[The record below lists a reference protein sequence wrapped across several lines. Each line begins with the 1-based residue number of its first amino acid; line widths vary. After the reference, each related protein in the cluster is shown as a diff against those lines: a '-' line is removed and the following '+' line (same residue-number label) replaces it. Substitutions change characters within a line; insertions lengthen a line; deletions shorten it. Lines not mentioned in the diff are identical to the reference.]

1 MTGAT
6 VRIVPAAGFG
16 KACLEA
22 LLGAVRGQAS
32 PVVGLPTGN
41 TPVALYIALK
51 HAAETGQADISSWR
65 AFAIDEYGG
74 PREHP
79 CSNRAFFS
87 RYWDAI
93 PVAPEVEQFDPEA
106 PDSDAECRRVAAALE
121 RAGGLTVSLLGIGMN
136 GHLAFNEPGS
146 ALDSPTR
153 RMELHEASRRSAA
166 ACWGKDA
173 PRWGLTLGLRELLN
187 AGTVLVTANGA
198 GKAAIVAQAI
208 DGPETAD
215 VPASLVRRN
224 KNAVWV
230 LDEAAAAKLR
240 R

>member
-1 MTGAT
+1 M
-6 VRIVPAAGFG
+6 
-16 KACLEA
+16 
-22 LLGAVRGQAS
+22 S
-32 PVVGLPTGN
+32 PSPS
-41 TPVALYIALK
+41 A
-51 HAAETGQADISSWR
+51 R

-79 CSNRAFFS
+79 CSNRAFFT

-224 KNAVWV
+224 KNAIWV